1 MVFVL
6 RVTAMLA
13 GWFVMLQFLDHVAG
27 EAKKGFDVDLE
38 SPRSVLLRNELT
50 CWGMASR

>member
-1 MVFVL
+1 
-6 RVTAMLA
+6 MLA

-38 SPRSVLLRNELT
+38 SPRNVLLRNEFT